1 MLEMEYY
8 EEPAKQVGRRKKF
21 KFLFCLC
28 FGLAVLFA
36 IAFSV
41 LEDPEQNIQFAN
53 LFAVAPGL
61 SLIYPNRLD

>member
-1 MLEMEYY
+1 
-8 EEPAKQVGRRKKF
+8 VGRRKKF

-53 LFAVAPGL
+53 LFAVALGL

>member
-1 MLEMEYY
+1 MEYY

-53 LFAVAPGL
+53 LFAVALGP